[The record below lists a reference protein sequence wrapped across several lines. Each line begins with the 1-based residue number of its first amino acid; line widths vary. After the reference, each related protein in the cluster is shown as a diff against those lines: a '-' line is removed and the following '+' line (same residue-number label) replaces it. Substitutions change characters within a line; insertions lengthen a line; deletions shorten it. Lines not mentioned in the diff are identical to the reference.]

1 MGRPE
6 VTRER
11 IGDML
16 VASGLISR
24 EQLTE
29 ALEAQRKSRLP
40 IGKQLVSLGH
50 VGEVQLIQILSNQL
64 SVPWVSMERVEFPSE
79 LLSLLPAELAD
90 RHTVMPIYV
99 RNVRGRGDTLY
110 VAMDD
115 PTDDSALLA
124 IAQATGLKVRAM
136 IASPSELRAAIE
148 ERYFGARARASS
160 PPGSAQKA
168 QFGDESTGRVSK
180 IGRAPIPPKSPAEE
194 AKQAKLKPP
203 PPPKAPAQRVEGA
216 VPVDQYTAPSS
227 PPGGDSSRTLTLLDG
242 TRIQLP
248 SAKRAQAAQAITKV
262 RHVVKAVSAASA
274 EIGAGPLRWHDILQ
288 AVLDAAAARGVTLTR
303 NEVAEAW
310 RSTRVE
316 PEKAKGDG

>member
-16 VASGLISR
+16 VASGLITR
-24 EQLTE
+24 AQLTE

-50 VGEVQLIQILSNQL
+50 IGEVQLIQILSNQL
-64 SVPWVSMERVEFPSE
+64 SVPWVSMERVEFPSD
-79 LLSLLPAELAD
+79 LLSLIPSELAD
-90 RHTVMPIYV
+90 RYTVMPIYV

-115 PTDDSALLA
+115 PTDDIALQA
-124 IAQATGLKVRAM
+124 IAQVTGLKVRAM

-148 ERYFGARARASS
+148 ERYFGAKARSSS
-160 PPGSAQKA
+160 PPLGAQKN
-168 QFGDESTGRVSK
+168 QFGEEATGRHSK
-180 IGRAPIPPKSPAEE
+180 VGRAPTKPEDT
-194 AKQAKLKPP
+194 KQAKIKPP
-203 PPPKAPAQRVEGA
+203 PPPKAPPATRVEGA

-248 SAKRAQAAQAITKV
+248 SAKRAQAAQSITKV

-274 EIGAGPLRWHDILQ
+274 ELGGGPLRWHDILQ
-288 AVLDAAAARGVTLTR
+288 AVLDAAATRGVTLTR
-303 NEVAEAW
+303 SEVAEAW
-310 RSTRVE
+310 RSSRVE
-316 PEKAKGDG
+316 PEKPKSDG